1 MVSPSLQSLLYNI
14 CVYLVSVICRFEVL
28 QCELSY
34 VYVCVFAYDKTET
47 EIKRH
52 TQTEARATK
61 NVLQIADNY
70 EGNSHHWLCC
80 CRMNNC
86 FVDIRFRQEKT
97 IINNRKT
104 VAKYLLSTVCVCVC
118 GARFACCVLYMPT
131 TLRMFKCKCSVCH
144 QPNVSNLIN
153 VNSIDWVKMY
163 PSYGIY
169 TIIARV
175 FETIATNMQAVL
187 TQQKS
192 SLFCLFVSFCL
203 LVVHIAV
210 QNVV

>member
-104 VAKYLLSTVCVCVC
+104 VAKYLLSTVSVCVSHDLHVAYCICQQRC
-118 GARFACCVLYMPT
+118 G
-131 TLRMFKCKCSVCH
+131 CSNA
-144 QPNVSNLIN
+144 NVQC
-153 VNSIDWVKMY
+153 
-163 PSYGIY
+163 
-169 TIIARV
+169 
-175 FETIATNMQAVL
+175 ATNPTSRISSMLTVL
-187 TQQKS
+187 
-192 SLFCLFVSFCL
+192 
-203 LVVHIAV
+203 IG
-210 QNVV
+210 